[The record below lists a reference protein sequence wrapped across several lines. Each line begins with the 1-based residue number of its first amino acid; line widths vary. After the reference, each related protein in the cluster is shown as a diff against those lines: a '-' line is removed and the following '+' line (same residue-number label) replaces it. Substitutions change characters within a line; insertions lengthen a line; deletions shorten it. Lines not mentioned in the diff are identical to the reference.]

1 MQAISQAHILAF
13 ASLMARTDEF
23 LNADAKMRPEYY
35 QGRGGRLLEDD
46 VCHALEYCAQG
57 TPFAGQI
64 VKISGQKFPDIVVA
78 NYFGVEVKSTK
89 DNNWTSVG
97 SSILESSR
105 VSGVEL
111 IYLTFGKLGGTVS
124 FISRPYE
131 QCLSGIAVTHMP
143 RYLINMQLPI
153 GNTIFDEM
161 GLSYEQL
168 RHLDNPIAPVS
179 NFYRSRLAPGESLW
193 WAGSNADET
202 VLDKIRLWR
211 NVPLEL
217 KKLFKS
223 YALVN
228 FPQIVG
234 GNYDEYGLFLA
245 SQGVVDSHLRDQFS
259 SGGQMAITL
268 SDGSL
273 IKLPAVFRRIFELI
287 DTIVLTLAQEDPK
300 LFNASLSLGSALN
313 TELISARINQW
324 LASIIHFSS
333 IPTLDP
339 NIIYDLIS
347 RAIASSPNYVALT
360 SQNHPSSY

>member
-35 QGRGGRLLEDD
+35 LGRGGRLLEDD
-46 VCHALEYCAQG
+46 VCHALEHCAQG

-143 RYLINMQLPI
+143 RYLINMQLPL

-161 GLSYEQL
+161 GISYEQL
-168 RHLDNPIAPVS
+168 RHLDNTIAPVS

-228 FPQIVG
+228 FPQIVS

-245 SQGVVDSHLRDQFS
+245 SQGVVDIHLRDQFS
-259 SGGQMAITL
+259 SGGKTAITL

-300 LFNASLSLGSALN
+300 LFNANLSLSSALN
-313 TELISARINQW
+313 TELFSARINQW
-324 LASIIHFSS
+324 LASIIHYSS

-347 RAIASSPNYVALT
+347 RVIASSPNYLALT
-360 SQNHPSSY
+360 NQNHPSS